1 MQIKKSV
8 YFGLKDPL
16 ITLNGNKGQR
26 WVFLTIP
33 IPKEKVQG
41 AFQIIIEARRGT
53 SYLSDIDLAY
63 VELTSNDTNKCHR
76 LIMATKNEIDIS
88 TKSVQLIHFH
98 DFISCRDLFRTWL
111 QVTQH
116 CSKKIFNVGSISLV
130 VCGVMVLRVLK
141 FSSWGYKIKV

>member
-1 MQIKKSV
+1 MQIKKNV

-33 IPKEKVQG
+33 IPKEKVLG
-41 AFQIIIEARRGT
+41 AFQIVIEARRGT

-76 LIMATKNEIDIS
+76 LIMATKSEIDLF
-88 TKSVQLIHFH
+88 TKLVQLTHVH
-98 DFISCRDLFRTWL
+98 DFISCRYYICGIL
-111 QVTQH
+111 QDVS
-116 CSKKIFNVGSISLV
+116 CEGA
-130 VCGVMVLRVLK
+130 CGHAHVRCAVARVRVRAK
-141 FSSWGYKIKV
+141 RH

>member
-1 MQIKKSV
+1 MQIKKNV

-41 AFQIIIEARRGT
+41 AFQIVIEARRGT

-63 VELTSNDTNKCHR
+63 VELTSNDTNKCQR
-76 LIMATKNEIDIS
+76 LIMATKNEIDIF
-88 TKSVQLIHFH
+88 TKSVQLTHVH
-98 DFISCRDLFRTWL
+98 DFISYW
-111 QVTQH
+111 
-116 CSKKIFNVGSISLV
+116 
-130 VCGVMVLRVLK
+130 
-141 FSSWGYKIKV
+141 

>member
-1 MQIKKSV
+1 MIKVYYVYCKKLQIKKNV

-76 LIMATKNEIDIS
+76 LIMATKNEIDLF
-88 TKSVQLIHFH
+88 TKSVQLTHVH
-98 DFISCRDLFRTWL
+98 DFI
-111 QVTQH
+111 
-116 CSKKIFNVGSISLV
+116 
-130 VCGVMVLRVLK
+130 
-141 FSSWGYKIKV
+141 

>member
-1 MQIKKSV
+1 MQIKKNV

-76 LIMATKNEIDIS
+76 LIMATKNEIDIF
-88 TKSVQLIHFH
+88 TKSVQLPHVH
-98 DFISCRDLFRTWL
+98 DFISCR
-111 QVTQH
+111 
-116 CSKKIFNVGSISLV
+116 
-130 VCGVMVLRVLK
+130 
-141 FSSWGYKIKV
+141 